1 MSDTGND
8 AVVARTPVTADAA
21 AFVNART
28 GDDATSSRRAAPRLR
43 RDDRTETRQDA
54 KRLIPAASAFD
65 LLDGEYVKNRKSRIL
80 SVVSLG
86 FSGLIV
92 VLLLAQLLRVRLEIA
107 NEQGRYD
114 QATASARAN
123 KAELDKLSQFGGV
136 PGDLVAEAVVGRS
149 RLAAVATELEV
160 DVATI
165 VADLTRDLPAG
176 VVLTEVQIDAP
187 AADAADEGDET
198 VPTYVAVTVLASV
211 ESYDKI
217 APFLDRLRTNEL
229 LAGFEETWEG
239 KPPRLQLRVTVKVP
253 LASTD
258 RYQTYAKEAG
268 KIAAD
273 GAGDSSTESA
283 GGAS

>member
-65 LLDGEYVKNRKSRIL
+65 LLDGEYAKNRKSRIL

-107 NEQGRYD
+107 SEQGRYD

-253 LASTD
+253 LARTD

-268 KIAAD
+268 KIAGD
-273 GAGDSSTESA
+273 GTGDSSTESA